1 MLRPR
6 PDRSSAGDLTRRT
19 MKRWPRGAL
28 AGSRSRV
35 LEVIAAIANV
45 EVVVGQADIRLDVR
59 VGVLF
64 DQVRLGAGSGRKS
77 PLLDPHREIG
87 LLVDVQPRAV
97 ELELA
102 ARDGVRAL

>member
-6 PDRSSAGDLTRRT
+6 PDRSSAGDLTRRM

-35 LEVIAAIANV
+35 LEVIAAIAND
-45 EVVVGQADIRLDVR
+45 EVVVGPGDIRLDVR
-59 VGVLF
+59 EGFVF
-64 DQVRLGAGSGRKS
+64 DQVRGRPGSGRKS
-77 PLLDPHREIG
+77 PLLDRHREIG
-87 LLVDVQPRAV
+87 LLDDVQPRTV

-102 ARDGVRAL
+102 APDGVRDF